1 MKHFRLKRVVAL
13 AIFLF
18 VGLPVLMAQVK
29 VSGQIVDEQGEPLMA
44 VSILEKGTANGII
57 TDIDGNFELS
67 VRNNGAVLVISYV
80 GYVTQE
86 VKVQTDKKM
95 NIILKEDSQA
105 LEELVVVGYG
115 VQKKSS
121 LTGAVS
127 QVKSEDM
134 EARTITRP
142 EQALQ
147 GKTAGVQVLSASAR
161 PGASPSVRI
170 RGVAS
175 NGDSSPLYVVDG
187 RIASDISGI
196 DPNDIESMEVLKD
209 GASAAIYG
217 AAAGNGVILITT
229 KKGQGSGKITYDFQ
243 LTAQNLSKIPK
254 TMNSEQYMDYFME
267 AGTISKETFYKYWD
281 FETNTDWADVAF
293 ETSWM
298 QRHNV
303 TFQAGSEKGSLYL
316 SMSYLNNNGMVAGDH
331 DVYER
336 LTGMINASWKVKP
349 WLEIGTNNQITFY
362 KSQSIGEGTEY
373 GSPLLSVIQLDPLTR
388 PTYTLDEMPAYM
400 RAIYDGWQA
409 GEHGEMLSDG
419 NGNYYGISPYILA
432 NSTNPLIMRDNS
444 LSKNRGHNIN
454 GTTYVN
460 FTPFKGFVFT
470 SRLGYRLAATESYG
484 VSHDYYVS
492 DSMKQN
498 FVS

>member
-67 VRNNGAVLVISYV
+67 VRNDGAVLVISYV

-86 VKVQTDKKM
+86 VKVQTGKKM

-170 RGVAS
+170 
-175 NGDSSPLYVVDG
+175 
-187 RIASDISGI
+187 
-196 DPNDIESMEVLKD
+196 
-209 GASAAIYG
+209 
-217 AAAGNGVILITT
+217 
-229 KKGQGSGKITYDFQ
+229 
-243 LTAQNLSKIPK
+243 
-254 TMNSEQYMDYFME
+254 
-267 AGTISKETFYKYWD
+267 
-281 FETNTDWADVAF
+281 
-293 ETSWM
+293 
-298 QRHNV
+298 
-303 TFQAGSEKGSLYL
+303 
-316 SMSYLNNNGMVAGDH
+316 
-331 DVYER
+331 
-336 LTGMINASWKVKP
+336 
-349 WLEIGTNNQITFY
+349 
-362 KSQSIGEGTEY
+362 
-373 GSPLLSVIQLDPLTR
+373 
-388 PTYTLDEMPAYM
+388 
-400 RAIYDGWQA
+400 
-409 GEHGEMLSDG
+409 
-419 NGNYYGISPYILA
+419 
-432 NSTNPLIMRDNS
+432 
-444 LSKNRGHNIN
+444 
-454 GTTYVN
+454 
-460 FTPFKGFVFT
+460 
-470 SRLGYRLAATESYG
+470 
-484 VSHDYYVS
+484 
-492 DSMKQN
+492 
-498 FVS
+498 